1 MVEPR
6 MVQRRVPLHSVIPD
20 QSVLESSSESVSSV
34 QASSNVGRRNGD
46 DESPLVSVF
55 TGVVYASAVLD
66 ELLGTLL
73 ETRLEE
79 ALGLPPVV
87 PGSLN
92 SQGVVSRLWQV
103 TRNI

>member
-6 MVQRRVPLHSVIPD
+6 VVQRCVPLHSVIPD
-20 QSVLESSSESVSSV
+20 QSILESSGKSVSRV

-66 ELLGTLL
+66 ELLRTLL
-73 ETRLEE
+73 ETGLEE
-79 ALGLPPVV
+79 ALDLPPVV
-87 PGSLN
+87 PGSLD
-92 SQGVVSRLWQV
+92 SQGVVSRLRQV